1 MDHGPGLLEPFLGQI
16 RISVM
21 GMGRI
26 LGVGSCAL
34 DLGSKVGGGGAFFA
48 TKRCLQLFVFEAA
61 HKNSILLTFVNNA
74 LT

>member
-1 MDHGPGLLEPFLGQI
+1 MGQ
-16 RISVM
+16 
-21 GMGRI
+21 I
-26 LGVGSCAL
+26 LGVGAAPL
-34 DLGSKVGGGGAFFA
+34 GLGSGIGGGGAFFT

>member
-1 MDHGPGLLEPFLGQI
+1 
-16 RISVM
+16 M
-21 GMGRI
+21 GWI